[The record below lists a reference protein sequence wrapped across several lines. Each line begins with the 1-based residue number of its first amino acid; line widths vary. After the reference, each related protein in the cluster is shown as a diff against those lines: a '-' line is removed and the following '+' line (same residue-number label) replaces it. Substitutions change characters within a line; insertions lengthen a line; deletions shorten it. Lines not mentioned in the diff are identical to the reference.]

1 MRLKGEQLMS
11 GMLRKGEDD
20 NVESREMKASGEAV
34 EGWSGG
40 WELEMKAC

>member
-20 NVESREMKASGEAV
+20 NVESREMKASGGAV
-34 EGWSGG
+34 EG
-40 WELEMKAC
+40 